1 MNNNDL
7 FKLLFDY
14 YLHIKNNQSD
24 IFVVVKTQNGETTKF
39 EPVYE
44 FLKTKYVLQEKI
56 EQNIKD
62 LLTNQ

>member
-24 IFVVVKTQNGETTKF
+24 IFVVKTQNGETTKF

-44 FLKTKYVLQEKI
+44 FLKTKYVLQEK
-56 EQNIKD
+56 N
-62 LLTNQ
+62 